1 MTRRPFRLLPLLV
14 AALGL
19 AALLLVAVVI
29 RQPAPA
35 AGDDFGTGS
44 ELATVRFPASGATVL
59 VEIAATEDQRQV
71 GLMHRTSLPDGRGM
85 LFVFDQTVNGPFWMK
100 NTLIPLSIAFI
111 DDRGVVV
118 DIQDMQ
124 PQDETLHYPAAPYRY
139 ALEVPRGWFGRAGV
153 QVGHQTELP
162 PDAWRGAGRHGRH
175 SQSQG

>member
-1 MTRRPFRLLPLLV
+1 MARRSSHLLLLLG
-14 AALGL
+14 ATLGL
-19 AALLLVAVVI
+19 AALLLLLVI

-35 AGDDFGTGS
+35 AGDDFGTAS

-59 VEIAATEDQRQV
+59 VELAATEDQRQV

-100 NTLIPLSIAFI
+100 NTFIPLSIAFI
-111 DDRGVVV
+111 DAQGVVV

-139 ALEVPRGWFGRAGV
+139 ALEVPQGWFGRAGV
-153 QVGHQTELP
+153 QVGHQAELP
-162 PDAWRGAGRHGRH
+162 PDAWRGAGQHG
-175 SQSQG
+175 SDAQSQG